1 MARQSGKSFHGAH
14 LLLQTWMPDYHC
26 GLSFCKQHQPLLL
39 FGCRDRWAK
48 SNDGWVRE
56 GRTGTESE
64 TKKNEER
71 QTRNWMNTQTWD
83 TEEEEESKERYKYL
97 AFFYSH
103 RLNTTSNISFLPVQ
117 VGRCCGMSVNKWIP
131 APGTSQQHA
140 NHALQISG
148 TSSSSFPIST
158 LSLRKKTWQAISS
171 VSCKKVVVSAVK
183 QKEQTTASW
192 HELCR
197 SSEDEKPNTV
207 WLQALPPRPTAV
219 FAETTYS
226 YFASAV
232 QEKRKSLNVLY
243 CIRNYTCENTQI
255 VGISCCHYFI

>member
-1 MARQSGKSFHGAH
+1 
-14 LLLQTWMPDYHC
+14 
-26 GLSFCKQHQPLLL
+26 
-39 FGCRDRWAK
+39 
-48 SNDGWVRE
+48 
-56 GRTGTESE
+56 
-64 TKKNEER
+64 
-71 QTRNWMNTQTWD
+71 
-83 TEEEEESKERYKYL
+83 
-97 AFFYSH
+97 
-103 RLNTTSNISFLPVQ
+103 
-117 VGRCCGMSVNKWIP
+117 MSVNTREYP
-131 APGTSQQHA
+131 PGTSQQHA